1 MKQRFQ
7 ILIQGAVQG
16 VGFRPFIYKLAEEL
30 NFNGIISNSVKGV
43 SIDIEG
49 DESLLNEFVK
59 RIKTDKPKLSHIT
72 TFEINRL
79 EVNGYDDFKIIESD
93 SRGDP
98 ETIILPDIAVC
109 DECLAEMFDPSN
121 RRFLYPFI
129 NCTNCG
135 PRYSIIESLPYDR
148 QNTSMKKFDMCEE
161 CKAEYE
167 NPLDRRFHAQPI
179 ACPKCGPQVQLLN
192 QNWNLI
198 CEKEDAISEAVQKI
212 KEGKIIALKGLGGF
226 QLIVSAGNDIAVKR
240 LRERKHRDEKPFAVM
255 FPSFKMVKHIC
266 DLSDVEEQILIS
278 PESPIVLLKKKSGI
292 QYPAPS
298 SPPVRDAIL
307 HPPNGQAA
315 SSISEFIAPNNPY
328 LGVMIPYTPLHH
340 LIMKELGEPV
350 IATSGNISEEPMCID
365 KDESIE
371 RLSGIADY
379 FLIHNRPIIRPV
391 DDSVVRIV
399 RDELMILRRARGYS
413 PLPLSIRNATEEDFV
428 CVGGHLKNT
437 VSVKKGNEIF
447 ISQHI
452 GDLMNTESEKYF
464 RNTISDL
471 KGMYKVHPMY
481 FVHDLHPDYSSTKY
495 CLTQYVKTIPV
506 QHHLAHVAA
515 CFEEN
520 KLVNKC
526 FAVCWDGT
534 GYGFDGT
541 IWGGEFF
548 TYSVEDFNR
557 AAHFKQ
563 FRIPGGDAAVKDTRR
578 SLSGILYEIFG
589 NDIPFSKLNSAA
601 SENDL
606 RLFTQML
613 NKNLNCFATTS
624 AGRIFDAVS
633 SLLNICGKSS
643 YEGQAAMMLEFVADK
658 KILTHYDFAIKNNT
672 TLILDWQPMFE
683 QMLNDIVRGLEVSV
697 VSAKF
702 HNTLVE
708 IIISLSRR
716 VGLKDVVLTGGC
728 FQNVFLLERT
738 IERLIEEGFNPY
750 WNKSVPTNDGGISF
764 GQAVFA
770 NHILSRDN
778 KTKTIQTE
786 TMRV

>member
-7 ILIQGAVQG
+7 ISIQGAVQG
-16 VGFRPFIYKLAEEL
+16 VGFRPFIYKLADEL
-30 NFNGIISNSVKGV
+30 NLKGIISNTVKGV
-43 SIDIEG
+43 NIDIEG
-49 DESLLNEFVK
+49 DELLLNEFVR

-72 TFEINRL
+72 TFEISKL

-98 ETIILPDIAVC
+98 AAIILPDIAVC
-109 DECLAEMFDPSN
+109 DECLAEMLDANN
-121 RRFLYPFI
+121 RRFLYPFV

-135 PRYSIIESLPYDR
+135 PRFSIIESLPYDR
-148 QNTSMKKFDMCEE
+148 PNTSMNKFEMCDE
-161 CKAEYE
+161 CRKEYE

-192 QNWNLI
+192 KNGHLI

-226 QLIVSAGNDIAVKR
+226 QFIVNAGNDDAVQK

-255 FPSFKMVKHIC
+255 FPSMEVVKHYC
-266 DLSDVEEQILIS
+266 DVSDMEEQILNS
-278 PESPIVLLKKKSGI
+278 PEAPIVLLKKKSGSRYPASGI
-292 QYPAPS
+292 QYPPK
-298 SPPVRDAIL
+298 
-307 HPPNGQAA
+307 GQAA
-315 SSISEFIAPNNPY
+315 SSISEYIAPQNPF
-328 LGVMIPYTPLHH
+328 LGVMLPYTPLHH

-365 KDESIE
+365 EDEAIE
-371 RLSGIADY
+371 RLPGIADY

-399 RDELMILRRARGYS
+399 KDESMILRRARGYS
-413 PLPLSIRNATEEDFV
+413 PLPLSIRNAAEEDFV

-452 GDLMNTESEKYF
+452 GDLENTESEKYF
-464 RNTISDL
+464 LNTISDL

-481 FVHDLHPDYSSTKY
+481 FVHDLHPDYLSTKY
-495 CLTQYVKTIPV
+495 CLTHNIKAIPV
-506 QHHLAHVAA
+506 QHHLAHVAG

-520 KLVNKC
+520 NLENKC

-534 GYGFDGT
+534 GYGFDGS

-548 TYSVEDFNR
+548 TYSAEDFNS
-557 AAHFKQ
+557 AAHFRQ

-578 SLSGILYEIFG
+578 SLTGILYEIFG
-589 NDIPFSKLNSAA
+589 NDIPFTKLNLVAP
-601 SENDL
+601 ENDL

-613 NKNLNCFATTS
+613 NKDLNCFKTTS
-624 AGRIFDAVS
+624 VGRIFDAVS
-633 SLLNICGKSS
+633 SLLNICNRSS
-643 YEGQAAMMLEFVADK
+643 YEGQAAMMLEFAADQ
-658 KILTHYDFAIKNNT
+658 KISTHYDFNLIEKS
-672 TLILDWQPMFE
+672 TLIVDWQPMFE
-683 QMLNDIVRGLEVSV
+683 QMFNDIVRGLEVSV

-702 HNTLVE
+702 HNTLFE
-708 IIISLSRR
+708 IIIYLSGRI
-716 VGLKDVVLTGGC
+716 GLKDVVLTGGC

-770 NHILSRDN
+770 NHILNRDN
-778 KTKTIQTE
+778 KSKIIQTE